1 MSDIGHIPYT
11 ILSQD
16 LTEELAPNGT
26 FIDAWRITY
35 QGPSGTVA
43 YVRVPANQY
52 TPQAV
57 DAAIQENLRAIEA
70 VHTLGGSVTPDA
82 GSAPA

>member
-1 MSDIGHIPYT
+1 MADQTGHIPYQ

-26 FIDAWRITY
+26 FQDAWRIAY

-43 YVRVPANQY
+43 YVRILASQYSPAN
-52 TPQAV
+52 V
-57 DAAIQENLRAIEA
+57 DALIQTELAKIEA
-70 VHTLGGSVTPDA
+70 VHALGT
-82 GSAPA
+82 APPEITG